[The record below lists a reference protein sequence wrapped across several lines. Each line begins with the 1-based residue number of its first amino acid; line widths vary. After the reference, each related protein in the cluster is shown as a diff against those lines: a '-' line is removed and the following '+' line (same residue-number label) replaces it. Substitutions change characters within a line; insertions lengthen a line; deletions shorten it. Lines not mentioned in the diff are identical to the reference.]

1 MLLHKKCLWLLLLLL
16 YIENFFTHEHFQLGT
31 GVPDF
36 QKLRRRYQVKFTVD
50 QQGLTD
56 GVNWVSRS
64 LSTRPIKTELL
75 GIVIDA
81 TGDEVFLSGSDLETS
96 SKAHF
101 AADIVTK
108 GKVLVPGKLLAE
120 ICRSLPN
127 KPITIALDGTR
138 VLVTSGAAKF
148 TLPTLSID
156 EYPNLP
162 ELPEGTGTVAS
173 DTFAQA
179 VAQVAVAAG
188 RDDSLPTLTGVHVEI
203 NEDSVT
209 LAATDRYRLAVRE
222 FTWQPSQPGVSTTAL
237 LRGRTIAEAAK
248 SLISAKNVS
257 LSIAPAVNND
267 RLAGFAGAGK
277 TMTSRMLDGTFPPYR
292 HLLDQNIIS
301 TAIVEVAP
309 FLDSVRRVALVTD
322 KTVPLRLE
330 FNGTTVS
337 LEAGAGEEAQ
347 ATEAID
353 ILLNG
358 EPISI
363 AFNPTFLT
371 DGLQAV
377 GTPFVQISFTG
388 SNKPAILMGKN
399 EATGN
404 VVENYRYLLMPM
416 RYAS

>member
-1 MLLHKKCLWLLLLLL
+1 M
-16 YIENFFTHEHFQLGT
+16 
-31 GVPDF
+31 
-36 QKLRRRYQVKFTVD
+36 KFTVE
-50 QQGLTD
+50 QGALVD

-81 TGDEVFLSGSDLETS
+81 SGDDVLLSASDLETA
-96 SKAHF
+96 SKSHF
-101 AADIVTK
+101 PAEIKEK
-108 GKVLVPGKLLAE
+108 GKVLVPGRLLAE

-127 KPITIALDGTR
+127 KPISFTLDGSR
-138 VLVTSGAAKF
+138 VLVTSGSAKF
-148 TLPTLSID
+148 TLPTLSIS

-162 ELPEGTGTVAS
+162 ELPASTGVISS
-173 DTFAQA
+173 DTFATA
-179 VAQVAVAAG
+179 VAQVAIAAG
-188 RDDSLPTLTGVHVEI
+188 RDDSLPTLTGVHIEI
-203 NEDSVT
+203 NEDTVT

-222 FTWQPSQPGVSTTAL
+222 FNWQPTAPGVSTTAL
-237 LRGRTIAEAAK
+237 LRGRTIADAAK
-248 SLISAKNVS
+248 SLTGSKNVS
-257 LSIAPAVNND
+257 LSFAPTTSND
-267 RLAGFAGAGK
+267 RLAGFSGDGK
-277 TMTSRMLDGTFPPYR
+277 SMTSRMLDGTFPPYR
-292 HLLDQNIIS
+292 HLLPQDVTT

-330 FNGTTVS
+330 FANNSVS

-347 ATEAID
+347 ATEAIE

-363 AFNPTFLT
+363 AFNPIFLA

-377 GTPFVQISFTG
+377 GTSFVQISFTG
-388 SNKPAILMGKN
+388 SNKPAILTGKSDRD
-399 EATGN
+399 GK
-404 VVENYRYLLMPM
+404 VIENYRYLLMPM